1 MNLMALQLK
10 LHPGGGRETLC
21 LEDRLARKSHCSPT
35 EQRARGEENPIV
47 KWCNGVTVREAKV
60 VWRTA
65 LFLIVPNL
73 EQGQGNYLF
82 VLRRPFILN
91 LGINFYTSLFAHLT
105 PAVKHML
112 K

>member
-73 EQGQGNYLF
+73 EQGQGKLPTRFTTTFYSPLWIYL
-82 VLRRPFILN
+82 
-91 LGINFYTSLFAHLT
+91 SQ
-105 PAVKHML
+105 
-112 K
+112 